1 MADDPFRRKFLLLW
15 PLGLLA
21 FAVVIWLS
29 LPLDIEGVPGGIL
42 AHQSAGSGPVV
53 DTIQRLW
60 TDAGLYDRALY
71 AMYGDIAFIT
81 IYGLGA
87 WYGGLHFMQDPAA
100 RVRRLGI
107 MLVIAAIV
115 FLATDYT
122 ETFAQ
127 IIQLTQQR
135 GSDTLAGIAAAVRPV
150 KVAAW
155 IVTFVGVIAAFVV
168 RRLSARAA

>member
-1 MADDPFRRKFLLLW
+1 MADDPYRKNFLILW

-29 LPLDIEGVPGGIL
+29 MPLDIDGVPGGIL
-42 AHQSAGSGPVV
+42 AHQSAGSGPMV
-53 DTIQRLW
+53 DAIQRLW
-60 TDAGLYDRALY
+60 TEAGLYDRALY

-81 IYGLGA
+81 IYGLGS
-87 WYGGLHFMQDPAA
+87 WYAGLHFMQDAA
-100 RVRRLGI
+100 PRIRRLGI

-127 IIQLTQQR
+127 VIQLTQQR

-155 IVTFVGVIAAFVV
+155 VVTFLGVIAALVV
-168 RRLSARAA
+168 RRISARTA